1 MFVYTKAI
9 KELKISHLETLNK
22 IAEAKED
29 AIRTIRTVTDAAK
42 NKALEYETIVDNHVS
57 NRAVVIND
65 NNEYVIVDDDNEE
78 VIDKLDNL
86 SIDELVTI
94 IKTIRE
100 NGLDKDR
107 NSNDNGDI

>member
-1 MFVYTKAI
+1 MVNWRKKIAI
-9 KELKISHLETLNK
+9 RSLNK

-57 NRAVVIND
+57 DRAVVIND
-65 NNEYVIVDDDNEE
+65 NNEYVIVDDDNEK

-86 SIDELVTI
+86 SIDELATI

-107 NSNDNGDI
+107 NSNDRGDI